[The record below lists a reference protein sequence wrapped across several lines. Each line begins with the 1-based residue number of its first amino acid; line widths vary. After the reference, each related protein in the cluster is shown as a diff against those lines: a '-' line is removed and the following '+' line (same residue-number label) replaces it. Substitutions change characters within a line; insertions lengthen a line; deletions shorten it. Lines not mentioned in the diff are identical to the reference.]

1 MVSGSLSLPSPGFFS
16 PFPHG
21 TYSLSVVAEYLA
33 LDRGRP
39 RFRQGF
45 SCLAVLRYRITESST
60 CRVRGFHPVSPAF
73 PKPFHYVEDLSL
85 RGLRPCGP
93 TTPPYRWFRL
103 FRFRSPLLPESLLI
117 SVPEVHEMVQF
128 PQCGFRRLCIQ
139 RSDTGISPSG
149 LPHSAIRGS
158 QDICSFP
165 RLFAACHGLL
175 RLATPRHSPIDPYS
189 LDHIIVL
196 EFFASRRTSGVSLSR
211 NPRHSRLKLKN
222 SVRIAHS
229 YAPFPMSQNRVSDS
243 TKRLA

>member
-1 MVSGSLSLPSPGFFS
+1 MAVS
-16 PFPHG
+16 
-21 TYSLSVVAEYLA
+21 YLA

-45 SCLAVLRYRITESST
+45 SCLAVLRYRFTESSS
-60 CRVRGFHPVSPAF
+60 CRVRGFHPLCPAF
-73 PKPFHYVEDLSL
+73 PKPFHYDGDLSL
-85 RGLRPCGP
+85 RGLRPNGP
-93 TTPPYRWFRL
+93 TTPAYSWFRL
-103 FRFRSPLLPESLLI
+103 FQFRSPLLPESLLI

-196 EFFASRRTSGVSLSR
+196 EFFASRKTSEVLQAKLQASFASSSKLHESRQTFTRPSLVRRMRSILR
-211 NPRHSRLKLKN
+211 KKLAQQASILSN
-222 SVRIAHS
+222 ITAR
-229 YAPFPMSQNRVSDS
+229 R
-243 TKRLA
+243 